1 MDALTFGTKVLLRHL
16 NFSEA
21 RKMPIK
27 EFHLDRILEGLNMN
41 HEEFMDLCILLGC
54 DYCDKIRGVGP
65 KNALKLVQEHKNIE
79 NIIKN
84 VDKKKHVVPENWLYQ
99 EARRLVIQIYLV
111 IFFQI
116 LKFLFFCR
124 INFTIF
130 LFSLSNLFHEVFLK
144 FRLFKDP
151 EVEDG
156 ENIEMKWEKPDE
168 EGLVEFMC
176 KEKNFAEDRI
186 RKGAKKLADARQVKP
201 QGRLDSFFKVLPST
215 PNANGTNKRKS
226 EDGMYDL

>member
-1 MDALTFGTKVLLRHL
+1 
-16 NFSEA
+16 
-21 RKMPIK
+21 MPIK

-99 EARRLVIQIYLV
+99 EARRLVIQNLV

-116 LKFLFFCR
+116 LKFLFSVESISRFFCFPCQ
-124 INFTIF
+124 IYFT
-130 LFSLSNLFHEVFLK
+130 
-144 FRLFKDP
+144 R
-151 EVEDG
+151 
-156 ENIEMKWEKPDE
+156 
-168 EGLVEFMC
+168 
-176 KEKNFAEDRI
+176 
-186 RKGAKKLADARQVKP
+186 
-201 QGRLDSFFKVLPST
+201 FF
-215 PNANGTNKRKS
+215 
-226 EDGMYDL
+226 

>member
-99 EARRLVIQIYLV
+99 EARRLVIQNLV

-116 LKFLFFCR
+116 LKFLFSVESISRF
-124 INFTIF
+124 FF
-130 LFSLSNLFHEVFLK
+130 VFPVK
-144 FRLFKDP
+144 FISR
-151 EVEDG
+151 G
-156 ENIEMKWEKPDE
+156 
-168 EGLVEFMC
+168 
-176 KEKNFAEDRI
+176 
-186 RKGAKKLADARQVKP
+186 
-201 QGRLDSFFKVLPST
+201 FFKI
-215 PNANGTNKRKS
+215 
-226 EDGMYDL
+226 

>member
-111 IFFQI
+111 NFFPNFKIFVF
-116 LKFLFFCR
+116 
-124 INFTIF
+124 
-130 LFSLSNLFHEVFLK
+130 LSNQFHDFFVFPVK
-144 FRLFKDP
+144 FISR
-151 EVEDG
+151 G
-156 ENIEMKWEKPDE
+156 
-168 EGLVEFMC
+168 
-176 KEKNFAEDRI
+176 
-186 RKGAKKLADARQVKP
+186 
-201 QGRLDSFFKVLPST
+201 FF
-215 PNANGTNKRKS
+215 
-226 EDGMYDL
+226 EI